1 MRPLVKL
8 LWAACVAYLG
18 YVVFGVV
25 LSWSDIELNELSYSP
40 IGAVDAPNRVYAN
53 WADTVHVHET
63 DTLVEM
69 GFCTEVDSSLSY
81 WDSLRWAIMTNGT
94 EPMSHYHWR
103 EFGLPMSVD
112 RVGHR
117 SKKAALL
124 ALDSLQVGSLLSATP
139 WVCSDSV
146 CSTIELRAIDG
157 VVVTKFE
164 FTEPHSVSVSVT
176 NLRNRACIL
185 VKAKERTN
193 GSRKNTAQ

>member
-1 MRPLVKL
+1 MRPLFKL
-8 LWAACVAYLG
+8 LWAVCIAYLG
-18 YVVFGVV
+18 YVVFEVV

-63 DTLVEM
+63 DTLVEIQ
-69 GFCTEVDSSLSY
+69 FCTEVDSSRSF
-81 WDSLRWAIMTNGT
+81 WDSLRWAIMTSGT

-117 SKKAALL
+117 SKKAAVL
-124 ALDSLQVGSLLSATP
+124 ALDSLQVGSLFAANP
-139 WVCSDSV
+139 WVFSDSV
-146 CSTIELRAIDG
+146 CRTIELRAIDG

-164 FTEPHSVSVSVT
+164 FKEPHAVSVSVT
-176 NLRNRACIL
+176 NMRDRACIL
-185 VKAKERTN
+185 VKAKQRTD
-193 GSRKNTAQ
+193 GSNTNPAL